1 MYCSLAYVN
10 ALCPTLQ
17 VLDLGVTRLLVHRLV
32 QICPSLCDGHDPL
45 CGSFVATYA
54 ESNAR
59 LQFLGRRCRAT
70 LAGSAYVWPPHA
82 VLLVC
87 RDSV

>member
-1 MYCSLAYVN
+1 M
-10 ALCPTLQ
+10 Q

-32 QICPSLCDGHDPL
+32 AIFPSLRQGFDPA

-54 ESNAR
+54 ESNRR

-70 LAGSAYVWPPHA
+70 LAGSEYVPED
-82 VLLVC
+82 VTGNGNVFC
-87 RDSV
+87 RL